1 MSWLLKPAELLYRGI
16 NRVRR
21 FLYRRGLLR
30 SKRLPVP
37 VISVGNIAMGG
48 GGKTPTVIAIAR
60 VLAREG
66 LRVGVLTRGYGR
78 AGAGGELIELD
89 ARRFGDEPVLIK
101 KSVPNVTV
109 IVSQKRY
116 ENALRHPCDVYL
128 LDDGFQHLQLH
139 RDLDIVVEN
148 RGAPHLR
155 EGRSALRH
163 ADIVMQR
170 NVRPIVP
177 SSVRAKKV
185 FAFSG
190 LADNEQFFAS
200 LRQAGVNL
208 VGTRS
213 FPDHHDYADIESI
226 KSAAGQAN
234 AEAIVTTEKDAV
246 KLSDDEI
253 IAIPA
258 ETNLTPEVI
267 ARILAVVRR

>member
-1 MSWLLKPAELLYRGI
+1 MSGLLKPAELLYRGI

-109 IVSQKRY
+109 IVAQKRY
-116 ENALRHPCDVYL
+116 DNALRHPCDVYL

-148 RGAPHLR
+148 PGARHLR
-155 EGRSALRH
+155 EGRRALRH
-163 ADIVMQR
+163 ADIVLQR

-177 SSVRAKKV
+177 SPVRGKRV

-190 LADNEQFFAS
+190 LADNEQFFTS
-200 LRQAGVNL
+200 LREAGVNL
-208 VGTRS
+208 VGTRGFS
-213 FPDHHDYADIESI
+213 DHHDYPDIESI
-226 KSAAGQAN
+226 KSAARQAN
-234 AEAIVTTEKDAV
+234 AEAMVTTEKDAV
-246 KLSDDEI
+246 KLNDDEI

-258 ETNLTPEVI
+258 ETNLTPDVI